1 MEFIIAYDIFG
12 CEIALGKGYGRA
24 ASPESKEMGKKWFE
38 GTMQG
43 LLDRRRVRSHP
54 VKVVGS
60 VGKNWWLWLNEK
72 AEVVLR
78 TFLSFTPPP
87 PPSFLFFSTL
97 SSISKNVVQVTQQKM
112 RGGKNFSAV
121 DILQRKNAPEIKLN
135 TGRWVVGFI
144 GPRGRASSPCGT
156 LVAIV

>member
-54 VKVVGS
+54 VKVVGRR
-60 VGKNWWLWLNEK
+60 GD
-72 AEVVLR
+72 R
-78 TFLSFTPPP
+78 GR
-87 PPSFLFFSTL
+87 
-97 SSISKNVVQVTQQKM
+97 
-112 RGGKNFSAV
+112 RGGVSG
-121 DILQRKNAPEIKLN
+121 QKL
-135 TGRWVVGFI
+135 VVM
-144 GPRGRASSPCGT
+144 
-156 LVAIV
+156 VE